1 MGEKQG
7 QFKEIDIVRSTDVFL
22 LDTLAYLFN
31 FYGYLPKGLRM
42 DLSRLKVLRELS
54 RCGTM
59 AAAADALYLSP
70 SAVSQQ
76 ITQLELE
83 AGVTLTGVEGVAYD

>member
-1 MGEKQG
+1 
-7 QFKEIDIVRSTDVFL
+7 
-22 LDTLAYLFN
+22 
-31 FYGYLPKGLRM
+31 
-42 DLSRLKVLRELS
+42 
-54 RCGTM
+54 M

-83 AGVTLTGVEGVAYD
+83 AGGRSRSVEGVAYD